1 MNEFNLID
9 HITRDFPLF
18 QTNIVKGIGDDC
30 AVWLEGDQLRV
41 LTTDSMVEGDHFLK
55 DWFTPEQIGHRFLM
69 SNVSDVASMGAT
81 PTFLYISLVLD
92 DATDSEW
99 VQRLYA
105 GMRPICQKHHISLM
119 GGNITHGQTLS
130 LTATL
135 LGESSNKVVYR
146 GGASVGDIVMVTG
159 DVGSACVARLLLK
172 NGKQPPT
179 ELFERLA
186 RPTARVAEGVF
197 LKDYASSMIDI
208 SDGVASEARHLAMSS
223 QCGVTINA
231 DTIPLHPASIA
242 YDGLLSASLIDCALR
257 GGEDYELMFTV
268 SEENRDR
275 LQSAWPFETPLT
287 AIGTMTLTQEYYL
300 IQSGQTIPLPRGFD
314 HLSENINL

>member
-9 HITRDFPLF
+9 NITRDFPLF
-18 QTNIVKGIGDDC
+18 QANIIKGIGDDC
-30 AVWLEGDQLRV
+30 AVWREGDQLRV

-69 SNVSDVASMGAT
+69 SNLSDVASMGAT
-81 PTFLYISLVLD
+81 PTFLFISLVLD
-92 DATDSEW
+92 KATDSEW
-99 VQRLYA
+99 VQRLYD
-105 GMRPICQKHHISLM
+105 GMRPICQKHQLSLM

-135 LGESSNKVVYR
+135 LGESSDKVIYR
-146 GGASVGDIVMVTG
+146 GGASVGDIVAVTG

-172 NGKQPPT
+172 NGEQPPS

-186 RPTARVAEGVF
+186 RPMARVEEGTF
-197 LKDYASSMIDI
+197 LKDYVSSMIDI
-208 SDGVASEARHLAMSS
+208 SDGVASEARHLAISS

-231 DTIPLHPASIA
+231 ERIPLHPDSVA
-242 YDGLLSASLIDCALR
+242 YEGLLSASLIECALR
-257 GGEDYELMFTV
+257 GGEDYELMFTL
-268 SEENRDR
+268 STENWEQ
-275 LQSAWPFETPLT
+275 LQSVWPFNTRLT
-287 AIGTMTLTQEYYL
+287 AIGSMTLEQEYTL
-300 IQSGQTIPLPRGFD
+300 NRSGQKSILPQGFD